1 MDVFTLEFWLAL
13 LNIVFID
20 LILAGDNAIVIGMA
34 ARNLPSH
41 QQKKAVL
48 WGTAGAIGIRIIA
61 TIVVVQ
67 LLDLPWLHLA
77 GGILL
82 LWIAYK
88 LLIQEDDKHGDIKA
102 GNTLWQS
109 IQTIIIADA
118 AMGIDN
124 VIAVAGASH
133 GSMLLVILGLLISVP
148 VIVWGSTLFIKLI
161 NKFTWIIY
169 IGSGVLAYTAAKMIT
184 HEKIFKEFFE
194 ESPAFY
200 WSFLLLIIV
209 LIIAAGLYTNN
220 RIRSKR
226 QSLQEKSRESH

>member
-1 MDVFTLEFWLAL
+1 MDFFTAEFWLAL

-34 ARNLPSH
+34 ARNLPIH

-61 TIVVVQ
+61 TVVVVQ

-88 LLIQEDDKHGDIKA
+88 LLVQEEDQHNVKA

-109 IQTIIIADA
+109 VQTIIIADA

-133 GSMLLVILGLLISVP
+133 GSTLLVVLGLLISVP

-161 NKFTWIIY
+161 NKFTWIVY
-169 IGSGVLAYTAAKMIT
+169 LGSGVLAYTAAKMIT
-184 HEKIFKEFFE
+184 HEKAFKEFFE
-194 ESPAFY
+194 ERPAIY
-200 WSFLLLIIV
+200 WSFLV
-209 LIIAAGLYTNN
+209 LIIILVIAVGLFTNS
-220 RIRSKR
+220 RKK
-226 QSLQEKSRESH
+226 QDVQEKSREAL